1 MQMTALDLK
10 AWNTRQ
16 CLPGRP
22 RFIRPFGVRSDRRVY
37 DGVRAP
43 RRAGWALIMRT
54 IKCLKGIRRMPWR

>member
-22 RFIRPFGVRSDRRVY
+22 RFIRPVGVRSDRRVRE
-37 DGVRAP
+37 GGSGTAP
-43 RRAGWALIMRT
+43 SGM
-54 IKCLKGIRRMPWR
+54 GIDNENDQVS

>member
-22 RFIRPFGVRSDRRVY
+22 RFTRLFGVRSDRRVSEV
-37 DGVRAP
+37 GPGTAP
-43 RRAGWALIMRT
+43 SGM
-54 IKCLKGIRRMPWR
+54 GIDNENDQVS

>member
-22 RFIRPFGVRSDRRVY
+22 RFIRPFGVRSDGWVRDKESGHRAER
-37 DGVRAP
+37 DGH
-43 RRAGWALIMRT
+43 
-54 IKCLKGIRRMPWR
+54 